1 MSESHVGPSWSP
13 KQQGKFLLLRIRLSA
28 VGPDD
33 LTSLRISFD
42 RHAFLP
48 IIHRHT
54 LPWPDLAYD
63 RRTRDPS
70 RPCIRDAHFSRQR
83 LGCIALT
90 EARRGAGR
98 GLLRIAVTDCKRD
111 YHQRRNTDGKEFRM
125 KRQNNSFLK
134 LQSSN
139 CFTKRNVQ
147 LNAINPSRQ
156 IKAVNWASSFQH

>member
-1 MSESHVGPSWSP
+1 MSKFYVGRSWSP

-33 LTSLRISFD
+33 LTSLRIGFD

-48 IIHRHT
+48 IIHRHA

-98 GLLRIAVTDCKRD
+98 GLLRFAVTDCKRD
-111 YHQRRNTDGKEFRM
+111 YRQRRNTDRKEFRM
-125 KRQNNSFLK
+125 KRQNNSFLE
-134 LQSSN
+134 LQSQQLL
-139 CFTKRNVQ
+139 CEANVQ

-156 IKAVNWASSFQH
+156 IKAMSWASSF